1 MAKGLGLRVHKE
13 ILDCYFNATDI
24 TSPATSIYVSLH
36 TADPGETAST
46 GANDEVTGGSYAR
59 IQHSAW
65 DTAIDDGGVVAYVLN
80 DGVITFDKATA
91 DWGTVTHAGIWTHLT
106 TDTDAVYLGR
116 GELSSSRAI
125 PSGDTAS
132 FADNAITVQ
141 ITETA

>member
-24 TSPATSIYVSLH
+24 TSPGTSIYVSLH

-46 GANDEVTGGSYAR
+46 GANNEVSGGSYAR
-59 IQHSAW
+59 VQHSAW
-65 DTAIDDGGVVAYVLN
+65 DIATEAGVVAFVLN
-80 DGVITFDKATA
+80 DGVITFPLATA

-116 GELSSSRAI
+116 GELSSPRAI
-125 PSGDTAS
+125 PNGDTAS